1 MEGSSSNP
9 NSRPAGSKNK
19 FSTLK
24 SAFIEAFKEIGEV
37 DNLVKCARCN
47 QTEFYRIL
55 ARFMAREIH
64 ADVNAGTSLVK
75 CLREIEERRAKH

>member
-47 QTEFYRIL
+47 QTDFYKML
-55 ARFMAREIH
+55 EP
-64 ADVNAGTSLVK
+64 VSLNA
-75 CLREIEERRAKH
+75 CER